1 MNCKYCGA
9 ITYPT
14 DHFCS
19 VCGKA
24 VIPEGNNQVNSNQYS
39 NTAQFNNTN
48 ASPNINSFDNYNYNP
63 SRYKPQVNANEV
75 NKAHQVVFANSI
87 AISLLAVMLII
98 FIIVALIY
106 YGSGPMEANVV
117 GGTNTTSQPGNNPPP
132 GTYTPPVYPNNTTN
146 NTTTRT
152 NTTVTHTAKTRSDV
166 IYTSDYTSW
175 VYYMVPDTY
184 TDYPDNYDQHKGYV
198 DKAQTHMVSVMMY
211 GQNASKVTNTLNSTG
226 YNIENTTAYIASNE
240 LFIKVETLKGQQKCD
255 FYLFELDDNNTF
267 AVAVQ
272 PANLIDQEDL
282 DHFLDIT
289 IF

>member
-1 MNCKYCGA
+1 
-9 ITYPT
+9 
-14 DHFCS
+14 
-19 VCGKA
+19 
-24 VIPEGNNQVNSNQYS
+24 
-39 NTAQFNNTN
+39 
-48 ASPNINSFDNYNYNP
+48 
-63 SRYKPQVNANEV
+63 
-75 NKAHQVVFANSI
+75 
-87 AISLLAVMLII
+87 
-98 FIIVALIY
+98 
-106 YGSGPMEANVV
+106 
-117 GGTNTTSQPGNNPPP
+117 
-132 GTYTPPVYPNNTTN
+132 
-146 NTTTRT
+146 
-152 NTTVTHTAKTRSDV
+152 
-166 IYTSDYTSW
+166 
-175 VYYMVPDTY
+175 MVPDTY